1 MASKNDIQLIPPEI
15 NMVTLSMKGPLE
27 LTNEKIDEVI
37 TARSPGNYT
46 LGYIEGHSFIV
57 EHIGRSDTDLN
68 GRLKEWVLHYPNF
81 KWSYARSEKAAY
93 EKECRNYHDF
103 GRAEMLGNVI
113 HPAKPDGTKLKCV
126 VCGK

>member
-1 MASKNDIQLIPPEI
+1 MASKNDIQIIPPEI

-37 TARSPGNYT
+37 TARSPGNYA

-93 EKECRNYHDF
+93 EKECRNYHNF
-103 GRAEMLGNVI
+103 GGNEMLVNTI
-113 HPAKPDGTKLKCV
+113 HPAIPEGTNLKCP